1 MDVVVPLLSGV
12 ATGYLAWL
20 AEERDTIR
28 FDHIGYLGG
37 WGLSLQVD
45 ILLKCS
51 Y

>member
-1 MDVVVPLLSGV
+1 MAVVVPLLSGV
-12 ATGYLAWL
+12 TTGYLAWL

-28 FDHIGYLGG
+28 FDHMEYWGG
-37 WGLSLQVD
+37 WVLSLQVD